1 MRRTSWARP
10 LAGALVL
17 LLGLTLVAA
26 PVVAAPQTA
35 APAKPTLAAS
45 ARAQV
50 AAMKVP
56 PAARAQVGASPSSP
70 KSEGKSFF
78 KSPAGVAALVLMT
91 AGTGYMV
98 YSAFHDND
106 PVHSPFR

>member
-1 MRRTSWARP
+1 MRRTAWARP

-17 LLGLTLVAA
+17 LLGLTLVAPA
-26 PVVAAPQTA
+26 VAASQKQV

-56 PAARAQVGASPSSP
+56 PAARAQVGASPSAA
-70 KSEGKSFF
+70 KSEKGFF

>member
-1 MRRTSWARP
+1 
-10 LAGALVL
+10 
-17 LLGLTLVAA
+17 LLGLTFVAA
-26 PVVAAPQTA
+26 PAVAAPQKQA
-35 APAKPTLAAS
+35 ATAKPARAAS

-56 PAARAQVGASPSSP
+56 PSARAQVGASPSAT
-70 KSEGKSFF
+70 KSEGRSFF

>member
-1 MRRTSWARP
+1 MRRTSWTRP

-26 PVVAAPQTA
+26 PAVAAPQKA

-56 PAARAQVGASPSSP
+56 PAARAQVGASPSAP
-70 KSEGKSFF
+70 KSEGRGFF
-78 KSPAGVAALVLMT
+78 KSPAGIAALLLMT